1 MRLKEVIMESREHI
15 EIRGMTER
23 DLDEVMQIERMSF
36 PTPWSR
42 RLFERELLMPYAQAF
57 VAVEFPAGKVLGY
70 LCFWLVTR
78 ETHILNLA
86 VHPERRRQGIA
97 SRLLRFA
104 VDYSR
109 GKGVEEIILE
119 VRRSNYKAIS
129 LYRNFRFQPQG
140 IRPHYY
146 SDSGEDAV
154 IMGLRLAEQ
163 TSATSV

>member
-1 MRLKEVIMESREHI
+1 LSLNEAVTESREPI
-15 EIRGMTER
+15 EIRGMMEQ
-23 DLDEVMQIERMSF
+23 DLDDVMKIERLSF

-42 RLFERELLMPYAQAF
+42 RLFERELLMPYAKAF
-57 VAVEFPAGKVLGY
+57 VAVEFPPGKVLGY
-70 LCFWLVTR
+70 LCFWLVAR

-86 VHPERRRQGIA
+86 VHPERRRQGIG

-104 VDYSR
+104 VEYSR
-109 GKGVEEIILE
+109 EKGAEEIILE

-129 LYRNFRFQPQG
+129 LYRNFQFQAQG

-154 IMGLRLAEQ
+154 IMGLRLAKQ
-163 TSATSV
+163 SSAASL

>member
-1 MRLKEVIMESREHI
+1 MSLNEVAIESREPI

-57 VAVEFPAGKVLGY
+57 VAVEFPPGKVLGY
-70 LCFWLVTR
+70 LCFWLVAR

-86 VHPERRRQGIA
+86 VHPERRRRGIA

-109 GKGVEEIILE
+109 EKGTEEIILE

-129 LYRNFRFQPQG
+129 LYQNFQFQPQG
-140 IRPHYY
+140 IRPRYY

-154 IMGLRLAEQ
+154 IMGLRLAKQ
-163 TSATSV
+163 TSATSL